1 MGKELEPKIQ
11 VPDIKIEADKDNE
24 SGVKKVLGEWPRRV
38 PIVQINDYVLP
49 PNELLDF
56 SVYTGNESGSS
67 SVPTFR
73 MKVNDPNYVIQEAL
87 KNKQIDIVNIS
98 FGLKDWLIKF
108 TGIISTMNVRS
119 GSKVIYL
126 YGVWYNEKLYKSE
139 QQIFTNKSLK
149 EILLQICDSTD
160 IGLFT
165 YDNEEITKQI
175 DKVINPNIQNVTFI
189 EQLIRMYSTNIYCFD
204 VWGYLH
210 LGSIEE
216 IIKQPI
222 DKYTFNQS
230 SAEKNQEEHDIIFR
244 INKREGYPKNEE
256 EQKKLDFKINITNY
270 SISND
275 YSVSKID
282 LASKYVLESETSAGT
297 DKFEKECI
305 SDQTVGIADE
315 VESENTFHGFINIP
329 EAPDTIGQKF
339 PFRKERI
346 NKQLVGNK
354 LELELDF
361 PVYELTIYS
370 IVGVEMYHALS
381 DESRSKTI
389 IRKDKEHSGKY
400 LVLSIEYKYITT
412 RDGEDN
418 KVIQIIKLFKPES
431 IQEPDNTPDE
441 IIEENQNVDG
451 RVNGTGNDLDQYRNY
466 VDPYTPDEE
475 PEPQQNQSSNNN
487 RRSTANMHISARGIA
502 HIKRWEGFRPK
513 AYKHSDKKWTIG
525 YGHTAGVK
533 PGQTIT
539 QAAANQLLIRDLI
552 QFENGVKAT
561 VRQATQGE
569 FDALVSLAYN
579 MGVGGF
585 NKTKIAITH
594 NAASPQRT
602 AKRIRYIATT
612 SNGKTLQGLV
622 NRRSE
627 EANLYLS

>member
-11 VPDIKIEADKDNE
+11 APDIKIEADKDNE
-24 SGVKKVLGEWPRRV
+24 SGVAKILGEWPRRV

-56 SVYTGNESGSS
+56 SVYTGSESGSS

-87 KNKQIDIVNIS
+87 KNKQIDTVNIS

-108 TGIISTMNVRS
+108 IGIITTMNVRS
-119 GSKVIYL
+119 ERKIIYL

-149 EILLQICDSTD
+149 EILLQICESTD

-165 YDNEEITKQI
+165 YDNEEITKPI

-204 VWGYLH
+204 IWGYLH

-230 SAEKNQEEHDIIFR
+230 STEKNQEQHDIIFR
-244 INKREGYPKNEE
+244 INKREGYSKDED
-256 EQKKLDFKINITNY
+256 EQKKLDSKIDVTNY

-305 SDQTVGIADE
+305 SDQTVGITDE
-315 VESENTFHGFINIP
+315 IESENTFHGFINIP
-329 EAPDTIGQKF
+329 EASDTIGQKF

-370 IVGVEMYHALS
+370 IVGVEMYHTLS

-400 LVLSIEYKYITT
+400 LVLSIEYKYVTT

-418 KVIQIIKLFKPES
+418 KVVQTIKLFKPES
-431 IQEPDNTPDE
+431 IQELDNTPDE
-441 IIEENQNVDG
+441 IVEEQNID
-451 RVNGTGNDLDQYRNY
+451 NDSDKYKNY
-466 VDPYTPDEE
+466 VEPYTPEE
-475 PEPQQNQSSNNN
+475 SNSEQSSNQSSSNKN

-539 QAAANQLLIRDLI
+539 QAAASQLLMKDLI
-552 QFENGVKAT
+552 QAENGIKSVIH
-561 VRQATQGE
+561 QATQGE
-569 FDALVSLAYN
+569 FDAMVSIAFN

-585 NKTKIAITH
+585 KKTKISNSH
-594 NAASPQRT
+594 RRSSPQNTADCIRVAGTT
-602 AKRIRYIATT
+602 AK
-612 SNGKTLQGLV
+612 GKKLTGLV
-622 NRRSE
+622 NRRQM